1 MLPVAAMVR
10 AMDTAVI
17 PCGTAA
23 REATVP
29 VCCNARPSINMGY
42 FIYLVGFFFGVCVCA
57 CVILFVVVVLFF
69 CIRYTYNFSNTQP
82 DRQLHVTDKFLKLIS
97 GYGSQHNSYWS
108 LQPESILILFVLCKV
123 VTNFANFKE
132 DLTKT
137 MSVCVPP
144 SQVIPQKLLKSSS
157 SNLAR

>member
-42 FIYLVGFFFGVCVCA
+42 FIYLVGFFFLVCVC
-57 CVILFVVVVLFF
+57 VRVLYFLLLLFF
-69 CIRYTYNFSNTQP
+69 FFVLDIPTTSQTLSLIDNYTLQTSFSN
-82 DRQLHVTDKFLKLIS
+82 
-97 GYGSQHNSYWS
+97 
-108 LQPESILILFVLCKV
+108 
-123 VTNFANFKE
+123 
-132 DLTKT
+132 
-137 MSVCVPP
+137 
-144 SQVIPQKLLKSSS
+144 
-157 SNLAR
+157 